1 MICPRCGSET
11 VNLLTKAPVD
21 DAWEVYIC
29 DTCCFSWRSTEDED
43 ITNYEKYDKRFK
55 INPEEI
61 KILTKYLL
69 FQSWLKIMIEIKR
82 NLKE

>member
-61 KILTKYLL
+61 KSLDQIPPIPEL
-69 FQSWLKIMIEIKR
+69 IK
-82 NLKE
+82 K